1 MQKQHL
7 LKANEELL
15 NEIEEGRQ
23 ELIIKQRRIEDLQT
37 QLGVMESLSLE
48 LKASICHQEEEK
60 TRKSELLRIQLRQNE
75 RLVREVNELKASIK

>member
-23 ELIIKQRRIEDLQT
+23 ELIIKQRRIEDL
-37 QLGVMESLSLE
+37 
-48 LKASICHQEEEK
+48 
-60 TRKSELLRIQLRQNE
+60 
-75 RLVREVNELKASIK
+75 